1 MRALSAVSLLT
12 AISIFSLAML
22 IGLTSPMP
30 FESVEEQISTL
41 VKPVAKSEDVV
52 SRLVG
57 LLSIILYNNVGVA
70 VRCVVLG
77 FTLVYPLYV
86 LYANGYMLGSVISFV
101 GYGSLALVPHGIF
114 ELPAIIYSSYL
125 GVKIGFLTLS
135 SLTLRVLGKRVTP
148 FPLNQYRESLSRLSL
163 VLLFLVI
170 AAFIEVF
177 ISLPI
182 GYLLR

>member
-1 MRALSAVSLLT
+1 
-12 AISIFSLAML
+12 
-22 IGLTSPMP
+22 
-30 FESVEEQISTL
+30 
-41 VKPVAKSEDVV
+41 
-52 SRLVG
+52 
-57 LLSIILYNNVGVA
+57 
-70 VRCVVLG
+70 
-77 FTLVYPLYV
+77 
-86 LYANGYMLGSVISFV
+86 V